1 MIRAEKQTEQFVFG
15 PAAVFCDQPNY
26 LEVAPF
32 SDETRDE
39 LLTDLR
45 P

>member
-1 MIRAEKQTEQFVFG
+1 MIRAEKQIEQFAFG
-15 PAAVFCDQPNY
+15 SVSVLCDQPND